1 MGAQPASATAS
12 AAPVAGRA
20 GYLVCLDYDAWAPE
34 KVVDSL
40 AGLGYRWCEWSTGHY
55 ALGDAQGLR
64 RLKAITEAGGLG
76 ISELIAQQDYV
87 TLSPATWEERVAR
100 TETAIRDAAAAGI
113 GTVNVLSGPNLWE
126 VGARRVPAEVP
137 TAAAWELVWRAFD
150 RIVPLAER
158 EGIGLAFEA
167 CWGTLCDDYFT
178 TADLLAR
185 YDSPAFGINLDPSH
199 YVLRRQPI
207 DWVIERWG
215 DRIRHVHMKDVI
227 GEPGFEGDTFM
238 FPLIGEGR
246 TDWGAFFRALA
257 AVGYTGALSV
267 EFESYRYYAQVLG
280 GDPEAAARLGIET
293 LAAIWDRFGTA
304 EEVGRG

>member
-1 MGAQPASATAS
+1 MGAAASPAGAV

-20 GYLVCLDYDAWAPE
+20 GYLVCLGYDAWEPAR
-34 KVVDSL
+34 VVESL
-40 AGLGYRWCEWSTGHY
+40 ARLGYRWCEWNTGHY
-55 ALGDAQGLR
+55 TPGDAESLR
-64 RLKAITEAGGLG
+64 RLVATTEAGGLG
-76 ISELIAQQDYV
+76 VSELIAQQDYV
-87 TLSPATWEERVAR
+87 TDDDATWEARVAL
-100 TETAIRDAAAAGI
+100 TTTAIRDAAAAGI

-126 VGARRVPAEVP
+126 PGAKRLPAEMG
-137 TAAAWELVWRAFD
+137 TSAAWERVWRAFD
-150 RIVPLAER
+150 TIVPLAER

-167 CWGTLCDDYFT
+167 CWGTLCDDFFT

-215 DRIRHVHMKDVI
+215 DRIRHVHVKDVI
-227 GEPGFEGDTFM
+227 GEPGMEGDTFM

-246 TDWGAFFRALA
+246 TDWSAFFRALD
-257 AVGYTGALSV
+257 AVGYAGALSV
-267 EFESYRYYAQVLG
+267 EFESYRYYEQVLG

-293 LAAIWDRFGTA
+293 LGAVWERFGATA
-304 EEVGRG
+304 GGGA